1 LVQKLIALKFKQKVL
16 VFRKNYTPKFLG
28 CYSNHIRSLHQN
40 EGREHALKCRC
51 SLALVSPHELPK
63 ATFFNPFVF
72 SPTSSEKFRHVVK
85 SFVVVPSSPP
95 PPPLPL
101 KLSTFSVCPCQK
113 SNLSICVSKCIIY
126 AEFYPII
133 YNTHTHLCHQ
143 NERREHAL
151 KCCCSLA
158 LVSLHDL
165 PKDTSSDP
173 FRFPSA
179 RHSYQNRSKIPS
191 QKPSLHARLIQ
202 NENLKNPR
210 SIFHDPI

>member
-1 LVQKLIALKFKQKVL
+1 LLWFLRTSCQKPPSSIL
-16 VFRKNYTPKFLG
+16 
-28 CYSNHIRSLHQN
+28 S
-40 EGREHALKCRC
+40 
-51 SLALVSPHELPK
+51 
-63 ATFFNPFVF
+63 F
-72 SPTSSEKFRHVVK
+72 SRQRVARNSVTSSNLLSSYPLRH
-85 SFVVVPSSPP
+85 P